1 MDKFKQDSSTKAWNN
16 LGEEW
21 FALAQNGE
29 SRMQFIM
36 PYTLEKLGDV
46 AGKKILDLGCGEGG
60 YSRALAKKGAD
71 LVSVDCSQP
80 AICYAAEQAKK
91 ENLSIQ
97 HYRRNSNDL
106 FEMEDNSFDIVLCS
120 MMLMDC
126 EDFDGTIREATRVLK
141 PGGRLFASVL
151 HPCFDGNHDT
161 GIGRQGTG
169 IDREVVVMNYF
180 EPKTWEAPLWN
191 GTIPVIWRHRTLQ
204 DYVKTFVK
212 NGLAIV
218 DLDEPTPTKE
228 QAEISVPIAWLQ
240 KIPLYL
246 FWDLRKLTTQEKAL

>member
-1 MDKFKQDSSTKAWNN
+1 
-16 LGEEW
+16 
-21 FALAQNGE
+21 
-29 SRMQFIM
+29 
-36 PYTLEKLGDV
+36 
-46 AGKKILDLGCGEGG
+46 
-60 YSRALAKKGAD
+60 
-71 LVSVDCSQP
+71 
-80 AICYAAEQAKK
+80 
-91 ENLSIQ
+91 
-97 HYRRNSNDL
+97 
-106 FEMEDNSFDIVLCS
+106 

-180 EPKTWEAPLWN
+180 EPKTWGA
-191 GTIPVIWRHRTLQ
+191 Q
-204 DYVKTFVK
+204 
-212 NGLAIV
+212 LA
-218 DLDEPTPTKE
+218 KE